1 MGSIEGRNNEV
12 SEGKTTMHRLIAE
25 EGAVL
30 MPGVQDA
37 FSAAIAAKAGF
48 KACFVSGFG
57 VSAALLGLPDF
68 GLLTYISSFL
78 SLLLVFFMWNRIL
91 VYDKLNS
98 FSYMYN

>member
-1 MGSIEGRNNEV
+1 MAV
-12 SEGKTTMHRLIAE
+12 GKTTMHRLIAE

-37 FSAAIAAKAGF
+37 FSAAIAAKTGF

-68 GLLTYISSFL
+68 GLLTYVQSFPSFL
-78 SLLLVFFMWNRIL
+78 IVLC
-91 VYDKLNS
+91 
-98 FSYMYN
+98 